1 MSATVFREGHDAV
14 AANVLWHPPA
24 GTDQEPGDTGPPLIL
39 MTREADWSSKFEA
52 SVVPTRQG
60 MWTLQ
65 VQAWGD
71 PLSTWRQVVQVK
83 ADAGQTG
90 AELAND
96 LETGARLLEQVIARP
111 GQRYAAAVR
120 AAIDALRDTS
130 RSVTERIG
138 PALAD
143 ELWSTV
149 TADPIREL
157 ITTSDPVSVWVDR
170 KRAEFSSW
178 YEFFPRSCGAQVDTE
193 GRPLRHGTFTD
204 SHSQLDRVAAMGF
217 DVVYLPPIHPIGQQN
232 RKGRNNSVVCEP
244 DDVGSPW
251 AIGSAAGGHDAVNPE
266 LGTLADFDDFVAAA
280 RDRGLE
286 VALDLALNCAPDHPW
301 VTQHPEWFTTLP
313 DGSIAYSENPPKK
326 YEDIYPLNFDNDP
339 EGLYA
344 EILRVVRFWID
355 HGVRIFRVDNPHTKP
370 INFWEWL
377 IAAVHDTE
385 PDAIFLAEAFTA
397 PAMMH
402 ELARLGFSQ
411 SYTYFTWRNTKDE
424 LTDYG
429 RELLATSDYLRPN
442 FFVNTPDILPASLQ
456 VGGTGMFAIRAVL
469 AATLSP
475 SWGVYSGF
483 ELYENR
489 ALSHGN
495 EGSSGTEEYLDSEK
509 YQLRPRDFEGA
520 LAQGRSLQPV
530 ISRLNDIRRR
540 HPALQHMKGLWFHEV
555 SNDNLLCYSRRSIGT
570 ETDPASADIVIVVV
584 CLDPQSQQ
592 WGETN
597 LWMPALGLDA
607 NDQVDVV
614 DELSGERYRWGQR
627 NAVGLDPHW
636 RAAHI
641 LTVVSSA

>member
-14 AANVLWHPPA
+14 SANVLWHPPA
-24 GTDQEPGDTGPPLIL
+24 GTDQQQSTDGAPLIL
-39 MTREADWSSKFEA
+39 MTREADWSSRFEA
-52 SVVPTRQG
+52 AVVPDRQG

-71 PLSTWRQVVQVK
+71 PLGTWRHAVQVK

-90 AELAND
+90 TELAND
-96 LETGARLLEQVIARP
+96 LEIGARLLEQVLARP
-111 GQRYAAAVR
+111 GQRYAGAIRAAV
-120 AAIDALRDTS
+120 DALRDTT
-130 RSVTERIG
+130 RSVIERIG
-138 PALAD
+138 PALSE
-143 ELWSTV
+143 ELWATL
-149 TADPIREL
+149 TANPIREL
-157 ITTSDPVSVWVDR
+157 ITTSDPLPVWVDR

-178 YEFFPRSCGAQVDTE
+178 YEFFPRSCGAQVDTD
-193 GRPLRHGTFTD
+193 GRPVRHGTFSD
-204 SHSQLDRVAAMGF
+204 SKAQLDRAAAMGF
-217 DVVYLPPIHPIGQQN
+217 DVVYLPPIHPIGERN
-232 RKGRNNSVVCEP
+232 RKGRNNSIDAEP
-244 DDVGSPW
+244 GDVGSPW
-251 AIGSAAGGHDAVNPE
+251 AIGSAAGGHDAVHPE
-266 LGTLADFDDFVAAA
+266 LGTLDDFDDFVTAA

-286 VALDLALNCAPDHPW
+286 VALDLALNCSPDHPW

-313 DGSIAYSENPPKK
+313 DGSISYSENPPKK

-355 HGVRIFRVDNPHTKP
+355 HGVHIFRVDNPHTKP

-377 IAAVHDTE
+377 IATVHETE
-385 PDAIFLAEAFTA
+385 PDTIFLAEAFTV
-397 PAMMH
+397 PAMMT

-429 RELLATSDYLRPN
+429 RELLAASDFLRPN
-442 FFVNTPDILPASLQ
+442 FFVNTPDILPTSLQ
-456 VGGTGMFAIRAVL
+456 TGGTGMFAIRAVL

-475 SWGVYSGF
+475 SWGIYSGF

-489 ALSHGN
+489 AVLPGT
-495 EGSSGTEEYLDSEK
+495 EGAPRTEEYLDSEK

-520 LAQGRSLQPV
+520 LAQGRSLQPT

-540 HPALQHMKGLWFHEV
+540 HPALQHMKGLHFHEV
-555 SNDNLLCYSRRSIGT
+555 SNDNLLCYSRRSFSRENG
-570 ETDPASADIVIVVV
+570 PASGDFVIVVV

-597 LWMPALGLDA
+597 LWMPALGLDW
-607 NDQVDVV
+607 NDRVDVV
-614 DELSGERYRWGQR
+614 DELSGETYRWGRR

-641 LTVVSSA
+641 LTPVSS